1 MNQCH
6 EDKKGENTVIIYRWY
21 NTLLREANEWTNNLI
36 T

>member
-21 NTLLREANEWTNNLI
+21 NIYLEKLMNEQI
-36 T
+36 I